1 MTRMGDGDGIQF
13 LRSLIVV
20 KLNVL
25 QCRLQE
31 SRVLEFVI
39 VIVEPEVRMINSLFS
54 EFHQIMTPQAAT

>member
-39 VIVEPEVRMINSLFS
+39 VIVGPERERS
-54 EFHQIMTPQAAT
+54 E